1 MPRRPSLRQLE
12 YLVAI
17 ADCEHFGEA
26 AKRCAASQPTLS
38 LQLKSMEDA
47 VGARLVERTST
58 RVTMTPIGQRA
69 AERARDI
76 LLQVDELLE
85 LIAGE
90 QSALG
95 GLLRLGAA
103 PTVGPYLLPKIIP
116 SLRSAYPDLKV
127 YIREEL
133 PSRLDELLV
142 AGEIDMVLAPIPF
155 THPQVTA
162 HDVASE
168 ELLIGLAAEHPL
180 AAEADADIPPERLK
194 GERFL
199 TLGLGHRL
207 YRDVERLADRHGAE
221 LLRDYEG
228 TSLDALRHMVGLGMG
243 MSVFPAYYAQSEIRS
258 DKTVTLKRLAGEP
271 LARTIGLAWRKS
283 SVRVDDYATVLT
295 VTRQALDSADL

>member
-17 ADCEHFGEA
+17 ADCGHFGEA

-58 RVTMTPIGQRA
+58 RVTMTPIGERA

-103 PTVGPYLLPKIIP
+103 PTVGPYLLPTIIP
-116 SLRSAYPDLKV
+116 SLRSAYPELKV
-127 YIREEL
+127 YIRE
-133 PSRLDELLV
+133 RT
-142 AGEIDMVLAPIPF
+142 AIAP
-155 THPQVTA
+155 
-162 HDVASE
+162 
-168 ELLIGLAAEHPL
+168 
-180 AAEADADIPPERLK
+180 R
-194 GERFL
+194 
-199 TLGLGHRL
+199 
-207 YRDVERLADRHGAE
+207 
-221 LLRDYEG
+221 
-228 TSLDALRHMVGLGMG
+228 
-243 MSVFPAYYAQSEIRS
+243 
-258 DKTVTLKRLAGEP
+258 
-271 LARTIGLAWRKS
+271 
-283 SVRVDDYATVLT
+283 
-295 VTRQALDSADL
+295 